1 MQNGT
6 SRDIFRKE
14 IISKSIQILQRHGKS
29 EKEIK
34 EMMLK
39 DFSIQEE
46 NLDMLL
52 NVKDEQKFKILG
64 SC

>member
-52 NVKDEQKFKILG
+52 NVKDE
-64 SC
+64 